1 MKHNKIL
8 WLSLGLVFV
17 IVLGAGLAAGFSQ
30 QNRQETM
37 QALEA
42 AVHAEADLMRM
53 SVVSLDALAQQPEQ
67 TRYTEASIRQVI
79 QQETPPNY
87 PQQYATGLGVRYQEK
102 YQDKLKN
109 LDLDALDVDSG
120 VTDVQLLRST
130 KLSDTERRIR
140 FSFVGWL
147 TTIHHTGGLRQV
159 RVIYNQDT
167 LTVHMKLEDGIWKV
181 LKTEEHQKEF
191 APDGYEYSK
200 GYFRT
205 MEEAAAFV
213 QSMDM
218 EAENPF

>member
-1 MKHNKIL
+1 MKQNKLL

-42 AVHAEADLMRM
+42 ALQAEADLMKI
-53 SVVSLDALAQQPEQ
+53 SVVPADALAQQPEEI
-67 TRYTEASIRQVI
+67 RYTEAAIRQAI
-79 QQETPPNY
+79 RQETPPNY
-87 PQQYATGLGVRYQEK
+87 PQQYATGLGVRYQEM
-102 YQDKLKN
+102 YQNKQKN
-109 LDLDALDVDSG
+109 LDLSELDVDSG
-120 VTDVQLLRST
+120 ITDVQLLRST
-130 KLSDTERRIR
+130 KLSDTERKIR

-147 TTIHHTGGLRQV
+147 TTIHRTGGMYQV
-159 RVIYNQDT
+159 RVIYSKQTMTQYMELQDGT
-167 LTVHMKLEDGIWKV
+167 WKI
-181 LKTEEHQKEF
+181 LKTREHLQEF

-205 MEEAAAFV
+205 MEEAVAFV

-218 EAENPF
+218 EVENPF

>member
-1 MKHNKIL
+1 MKHNKTL
-8 WLSLGLVFV
+8 WLSLGLVFL
-17 IVLGAGLAAGFSQ
+17 IVLSAGLAARFSQ
-30 QNRQETM
+30 QNRQQTL

-42 AVHAEADLMRM
+42 AVNAEADLMRV
-53 SVVSLDALAQQPEQ
+53 SVVSLDALAQQPEE

-79 QQETPPNY
+79 RQETPPDY
-87 PQQYATGLGVRYQEK
+87 PRQYATGLGVRYQK
-102 YQDKLKN
+102 MYQDKQKN
-109 LDLDALDVDSG
+109 LDLSALDVDSG
-120 VTDVQLLRST
+120 VTDVRLLRST
-130 KLSDTERRIR
+130 KFSDTERRIR

-159 RVIYNQDT
+159 RVIYAKHT
-167 LTVHMKLEDGIWKV
+167 LTTRMKLEDGVWKI
-181 LKTEEHQKEF
+181 LKTEEHLQEF

-213 QSMDM
+213 RSMDM

>member
-1 MKHNKIL
+1 MKKNKTL
-8 WLSLGLVFV
+8 WLSLGLAFL

-30 QNRQETM
+30 QNRQQTL

-42 AVHAEADLMRM
+42 AVTAEADLRRI
-53 SVVSLDALAQQPEQ
+53 SVVSLDALAQQPEE

-79 QQETPPNY
+79 RQETPPDY
-87 PQQYATGLGVRYQEK
+87 PRQYATGLGVRYQQM
-102 YQDKLKN
+102 YQDKQKN
-109 LDLDALDVDSG
+109 LDLSALDVDSG

-130 KLSDTERRIR
+130 KLSDTERKIR

-147 TTIHHTGGLRQV
+147 TTIHHTGGMYQV

-167 LTVHMKLEDGIWKV
+167 LTRYMKLEDGIWKV
-181 LKTEEHQKEF
+181 LKTEEHQKDF

-213 QSMDM
+213 QRMDM